1 MQNPNFMPVY
11 IYTQPTG
18 YPQYYPMYYM
28 PIIPNYMISQY
39 QISQEPE
46 KLQLISKSND
56 QNQVSNE
63 NFDPSNQLNFQQIIQ
78 NKNEIAVENNEE
90 NQTNT
95 ESNKP
100 KQKSGK
106 KKINLLQ
113 KSTNIQKNYA
123 KAIISYACGQRIL
136 IINTLGKKKGIEFLK
151 IINKL
156 KNKLKNINHIKNYTQ
171 KESYL
176 SMFRIL
182 GNKFLKNEAVSY
194 IYHSNIQQ
202 KSCHLKHLKMI
213 EQNLL
218 KC

>member
-1 MQNPNFMPVY
+1 MQNPNFMPIL
-11 IYTQPTG
+11 IYTQPTA

-28 PIIPNYMISQY
+28 PVIQNYMIPQC

-46 KLQLISKSND
+46 KQQTILKSND
-56 QNQVSNE
+56 QSSISNQ
-63 NFDPSNQLNFQQIIQ
+63 NFDPSNQLNFQSIKQI
-78 NKNEIAVENNEE
+78 KNETVVENNEE

-123 KAIISYACGQRIL
+123 KAIISYSCGQRVL

-151 IINKL
+151 IINQL

-171 KESYL
+171 KESFL

-182 GNKFLKNEAVSY
+182 GNKFIKNEAVSY

-202 KSCHLKHLKMI
+202 KSCHLKHLKVVQ
-213 EQNLL
+213 QNLL

>member
-1 MQNPNFMPVY
+1 MQNPNFMPVL
-11 IYTQPTG
+11 IYSQPTG

-28 PIIPNYMISQY
+28 PYMSNYMIPQY
-39 QISQEPE
+39 QNTQESDIN
-46 KLQLISKSND
+46 QIISKSSD
-56 QNQVSNE
+56 QSQFSNQ
-63 NFDPSNQLNFQQIIQ
+63 NFDPNNQLNFESIKK
-78 NKNEIAVENNEE
+78 NKNETAVENNEE

-123 KAIISYACGQRIL
+123 KAIVSYACGQRVI

-151 IINKL
+151 IINQL